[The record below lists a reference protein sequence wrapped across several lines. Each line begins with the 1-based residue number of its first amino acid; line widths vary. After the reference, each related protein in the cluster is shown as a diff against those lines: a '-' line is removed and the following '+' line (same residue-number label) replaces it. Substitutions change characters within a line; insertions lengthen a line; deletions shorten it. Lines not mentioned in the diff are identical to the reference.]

1 MLELGPLP
9 TQETV
14 GGLLRADLPEADARH
29 LIASPWAPSGALGV
43 WILYTMAMRFTGR
56 GKI

>member
-1 MLELGPLP
+1 MGHCCYGMLDLGPLP

-29 LIASPWAPSGALGV
+29 LIASPWI
-43 WILYTMAMRFTGR
+43 WIIHERCVYTAVCSV
-56 GKI
+56 